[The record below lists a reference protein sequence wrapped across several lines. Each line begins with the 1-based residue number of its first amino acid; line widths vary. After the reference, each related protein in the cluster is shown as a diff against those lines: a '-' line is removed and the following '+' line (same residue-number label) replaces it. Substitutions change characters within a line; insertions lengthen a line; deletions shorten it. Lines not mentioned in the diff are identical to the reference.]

1 MVKLAADFGYTMDGE
16 TVGHVEDENFNAKAA
31 VVKITGVAAHPGFA
45 KGKMENAIKIQKDI
59 LDALPAHTLSPETT
73 ENKEP
78 FIHPTSVKGNLE
90 QAELSFILRSFTNDE
105 MKQLEELLQA
115 ICIRVNKEYPSSRI
129 DVTITEQYKN
139 MKVVLD
145 QHPEVVEY
153 AVEAVRRAGVEPHRT
168 SIRGGTDGSRLSFMG
183 LPCPNIFAGEHAF
196 HSKVEWVSVQDME
209 RAVDT
214 IVHLAMIWAEKK

>member
-1 MVKLAADFGYTMDGE
+1 
-16 TVGHVEDENFNAKAA
+16 
-31 VVKITGVAAHPGFA
+31 
-45 KGKMENAIKIQKDI
+45 
-59 LDALPAHTLSPETT
+59 
-73 ENKEP
+73 
-78 FIHPTSVKGNLE
+78 
-90 QAELSFILRSFTNDE
+90 